1 MPGIRVREGQPIE
14 VILKIFKRQIERAG
28 VITEVRNRQ
37 AFEKPSVKAKRKSI
51 AAKKRLLKQIR
62 RTRQYT

>member
-1 MPGIRVREGQPIE
+1 MPGIRVREGQTIE
-14 VILKIFKRQIERAG
+14 IVLKIFKRQIERAG

-37 AFEKPSVKAKRKSI
+37 AFEKPTEKAKRKSL

-62 RTRQYT
+62 RTRQYS